1 LRQNGQLGRDGAAAF
16 PAQAAV
22 PPHVGRMATPCL
34 VDASGRRYELRPQ
47 APTTLGRAVDN
58 DIVVADASVSR
69 RHATIVPQ
77 DGGFALRDLASQNG
91 TFLRGQRIDG
101 SRQLANGDDVRL
113 GDAPFVFHG

>member
-1 LRQNGQLGRDGAAAF
+1 VPLHAGRT
-16 PAQAAV
+16 
-22 PPHVGRMATPCL
+22 ATPCL

-91 TFLRGQRIDG
+91 TFVCGQRIDG

>member
-1 LRQNGQLGRDGAAAF
+1 MPRGRAKDRDGVF
-16 PAQAAV
+16 TRKDRPGQFY
-22 PPHVGRMATPCL
+22 GSW

-77 DGGFALRDLASQNG
+77 NGGFALRDLASQNG
-91 TFLRGQRIDG
+91 TFVRGQRIDG
-101 SRQLANGDDVRL
+101 SRQLASGDEVRL